1 MASLGP
7 ICWDNYKDILEDLY
21 LHQNMSLKE
30 VRTTMIP
37 KGLEVTYGSFMTN
50 DPTYPQLTLKRE
62 CQYEAQFKEWGFRK
76 KLKKE
81 EWRIVGYKT
90 LKRKRERKETEMLL
104 NKRVICPKKFKRQCS
119 RYMSLSEMMGIT
131 NEGPPP
137 KTPDGVKLRTPRTEA
152 APQELALIQSPALSG
167 SFGFSGSFDPSSIMQ
182 PCIQKLAILPCAE
195 LFSILRADG
204 EGGCPTY
211 NSVFTKTV
219 DPLTIQACSKGLDQ
233 SVQEKRSLGLIN
245 QAMEAMNPA
254 HRSQTAVEEAF
265 RLFVYLAANKLI
277 NIDDEQYEALYGQLR
292 SYFPPAAWK
301 CMFSIRS
308 PAVEALAESLFPFAV
323 KAGDAVTVQEILQ
336 HTTIDPDTRIGLPDL
351 QTPRIGLL
359 DLQTPLQFACT
370 RGFLELVRVL
380 LDARADVN
388 KFPALS
394 CALRVGFADG
404 HGAALVK
411 ILLQAG
417 ANVNPETGDFPL
429 SVAAANGDAVA
440 VSLLL
445 DAGANVNPL
454 FKTPPLVHALRS
466 SFMDVENVTAVVRQ
480 LLEAGA
486 MIDGPMWNV
495 DLPDEEDNWDTMLE
509 LAADLNGDIELIS
522 LLMEYGAPV
531 SDGLM
536 EIASSYENID
546 VLQLLLE
553 RGVRPPRKLDYLP
566 EEIVK
571 LFMKY
576 EPWNSAQ
583 ALIYAAYIGDNDL
596 IKSVFE
602 AGAPV
607 TPSALETMI
616 GEVDTAMVIA
626 FLNAAADERKQDCF
640 KAVLCKAILVKDVG
654 LIEALHA
661 LEGEFELHSDFWL
674 DAKFRHAARENCVGL
689 FRALIGPK
697 SRFRPN
703 AIEHLKGSLIEAILH
718 ESRDVI
724 EILLRTCPIEILG
737 DGPHLLAAAM
747 KKRNTELFHHL
758 LRSGVAVNEIKQ
770 QGLKGEDAEHR
781 TVLSEAVDTGDC
793 LIIRELIYAG
803 AELNAKGLYS
813 DGAPLSLAVE
823 NGDVA
828 IINILIEA
836 GADINAPHA
845 TLSGSSALFE
855 AVWKGSLL
863 LVQKLLDHGA
873 NIDEAALVAAVFRPT
888 SILLLLL
895 QTHQARYRII
905 PHGYGCEAL
914 QLAITENQR
923 DKTEALLKFG
933 VQVNWIARAKPGL
946 KRYLLLEAK
955 LHYGLS
961 ALGVAVEG
969 MGHIDPFIVTLILNS
984 PNSKINALAKTQPSR
999 TGLDLAI
1006 EQNSVPAVGE
1016 LIKLGADVNKAA
1028 TQDLRR
1034 TPLQLAAET
1043 SSFDVVQLLLHH
1055 GAKVNAPAFITYGA
1069 TALQLASIRGN
1080 IEMAQLLL
1088 EAGAEVNALPAEVG
1102 GRTAIEGAAEHGR
1115 IDMVMFLLM
1124 SGADIMSSGCVQ
1136 YERATEFALQ
1146 NGHLA
1151 ICRLLDTFA
1160 DSQDAGI

>member
-37 KGLEVTYGSFMTN
+37 KGLEATYGSFMTN
-50 DPTYPQLTLKRE
+50 EPTYPQLTLKRE

-90 LKRKRERKETEMLL
+90 LKRKREQKETEMLL

-119 RYMSLSEMMGIT
+119 RYMRLSEMMGIT

-137 KTPDGVKLRTPRTEA
+137 KTPDGVKLRTPQTEA

-182 PCIQKLAILPCAE
+182 P
-195 LFSILRADG
+195 S
-204 EGGCPTY
+204 TY
-211 NSVFTKTV
+211 NSVFTRTV

-308 PAVEALAESLFPFAV
+308 PAVEALAESLFPLAV

-336 HTTIDPDTRIGLPDL
+336 HTTIDPDTRIDLPDL
-351 QTPRIGLL
+351 QTPRIGLTN
-359 DLQTPLQFACT
+359 LQTPLQFACT
-370 RGFLELVRVL
+370 QGFLELVRVL

-394 CALRVGFADG
+394 CALRVRFAGD

-417 ANVNPETGDFPL
+417 ANVNPATGDFPL
-429 SVAAANGDAVA
+429 SVAAANGDALA

-454 FKTPPLVHALRS
+454 FKTPPLVHALRFS
-466 SFMDVENVTAVVRQ
+466 LNNVENVTAVVRQ

-486 MIDGPMWNV
+486 MIDGLMWNV
-495 DLPDEEDNWDTMLE
+495 DLPEEEEEDNWDTVLE
-509 LAADLNGDIELIS
+509 LAADRNGDIEVIS

-531 SDGLM
+531 SDRVM
-536 EIASSYENID
+536 EIASSDGNND

-553 RGVRPPRKLDYLP
+553 RGVRPPREFDYLT
-566 EEIVK
+566 EEVAK
-571 LFMKY
+571 LFMQY
-576 EPWNSAQ
+576 EPWNSVQ
-583 ALIYAAYIGDNDL
+583 ALIYAAYTGDNDL

-607 TPSALETMI
+607 TPSALEGMI
-616 GEVDTAMVIA
+616 GEVDNAMVIA

-640 KAVLCKAILVKDVG
+640 MAVLSIL
-654 LIEALHA
+654 
-661 LEGEFELHSDFWL
+661 
-674 DAKFRHAARENCVGL
+674 R
-689 FRALIGPK
+689 
-697 SRFRPN
+697 
-703 AIEHLKGSLIEAILH
+703 

-737 DGPHLLAAAM
+737 DGPHLLAAAI

-758 LRSGVAVNEIKQ
+758 LRSGAAVNEIKQ
-770 QGLKGEDAEHR
+770 QGLKEDVEHR
-781 TVLSEAVDTGDC
+781 TVLSEAVDTGDF

-803 AELNAKGLYS
+803 ADLNAKGLYS
-813 DGAPLSLAVE
+813 DRTPLSLAVE

-845 TLSGSSALFE
+845 MLSGSGALFE

-873 NIDEAALVAAVFRPT
+873 NIDETALVAAVFRPT

-914 QLAITENQR
+914 QLAITDNQR

-946 KRYLLLEAK
+946 KGYSFLEAK

-984 PNSKINALAKTQPSR
+984 PNLKINALAKTQPSR

-1006 EQNSVPAVGE
+1006 EQNSVLAVGE

-1043 SSFDVVQLLLHH
+1043 SSFDIVQLLLHH

-1124 SGADIMSSGCVQ
+1124 SGADIMSSGRVQ
-1136 YERATEFALQ
+1136 YKRAREFALR

-1160 DSQDAGI
+1160 DPQDAGI

>member
-1 MASLGP
+1 MHVSRRQFPLPQGLHRLTMASLGP

-37 KGLEVTYGSFMTN
+37 KGLEAT
-50 DPTYPQLTLKRE
+50 E

-90 LKRKRERKETEMLL
+90 LKRKREQKETEMLL

-119 RYMSLSEMMGIT
+119 RYMRLSEMTGIT

-137 KTPDGVKLRTPRTEA
+137 KTPDGVKLRTPQTEA
-152 APQELALIQSPALSG
+152 APQELALIQSPAL
-167 SFGFSGSFDPSSIMQ
+167 
-182 PCIQKLAILPCAE
+182 
-195 LFSILRADG
+195 
-204 EGGCPTY
+204 
-211 NSVFTKTV
+211 TV

-277 NIDDEQYEALYGQLR
+277 NIDDEKYEALYGQLR

-308 PAVEALAESLFPFAV
+308 PAVEALAESLFPLAV

-336 HTTIDPDTRIGLPDL
+336 HTTIDPDTRIDLPDL
-351 QTPRIGLL
+351 QTPRIDFLDLPPPRIGLTN
-359 DLQTPLQFACT
+359 LQTPLQFACT
-370 RGFLELVRVL
+370 QGFLELVRVL

-394 CALRVGFADG
+394 CALRVRFAGG

-417 ANVNPETGDFPL
+417 ANVNPATGDFPL
-429 SVAAANGDAVA
+429 SVAAANGDALA

-466 SFMDVENVTAVVRQ
+466 SLNNVENVTAVVFQ

-495 DLPDEEDNWDTMLE
+495 DLPEEEDNWDTMLE
-509 LAADLNGDIELIS
+509 LAAELNGDIEVIS

-536 EIASSYENID
+536 EIASSYGDID

-553 RGVRPPRKLDYLP
+553 RGVRPPRKLDYLT
-566 EEIVK
+566 EEMAK

-576 EPWNSAQ
+576 EPWNSVQ
-583 ALIYAAYIGDNDL
+583 ALIYAAYTGDNDL

-607 TPSALETMI
+607 TPSALERMI
-616 GEVDTAMVIA
+616 GEVDNAMVIA

-640 KAVLCKAILVKDVG
+640 KAVLCKAILVKDAG

-661 LEGEFELHSDFWL
+661 LEGEFELHSAFRL
-674 DAKFRHAARENCVGL
+674 DAKFRHAAQENCVGL

-703 AIEHLKGSLIEAILH
+703 AIEHLKGSLIEAILR

-737 DGPHLLAAAM
+737 DGPHLLAAAI

-770 QGLKGEDAEHR
+770 QGLKGEDVEHR
-781 TVLSEAVDTGDC
+781 TVLSEAVDTGDF

-803 AELNAKGLYS
+803 ADLNAKGLYS
-813 DGAPLSLAVE
+813 DRTPLSLAVE

-845 TLSGSSALFE
+845 MLSGSSALFE

-873 NIDEAALVAAVFRPT
+873 NIDETALVAAVFRPT

-914 QLAITENQR
+914 QLAITDNQR

-946 KRYLLLEAK
+946 KGYSFLEAK

-984 PNSKINALAKTQPSR
+984 PNLKINALAKTQPSR

-1006 EQNSVPAVGE
+1006 EQNSVLAVGE

-1043 SSFDVVQLLLHH
+1043 SSFDIVQLLLHH

-1069 TALQLASIRGN
+1069 TVLQLASIRGN

-1124 SGADIMSSGCVQ
+1124 SGADIMSSGRVQ
-1136 YERATEFALQ
+1136 YKRAREFALQ

-1160 DSQDAGI
+1160 DPQDAGI

>member
-1 MASLGP
+1 
-7 ICWDNYKDILEDLY
+7 
-21 LHQNMSLKE
+21 
-30 VRTTMIP
+30 
-37 KGLEVTYGSFMTN
+37 
-50 DPTYPQLTLKRE
+50 
-62 CQYEAQFKEWGFRK
+62 
-76 KLKKE
+76 
-81 EWRIVGYKT
+81 
-90 LKRKRERKETEMLL
+90 
-104 NKRVICPKKFKRQCS
+104 
-119 RYMSLSEMMGIT
+119 
-131 NEGPPP
+131 
-137 KTPDGVKLRTPRTEA
+137 
-152 APQELALIQSPALSG
+152 
-167 SFGFSGSFDPSSIMQ
+167 
-182 PCIQKLAILPCAE
+182 
-195 LFSILRADG
+195 
-204 EGGCPTY
+204 
-211 NSVFTKTV
+211 
-219 DPLTIQACSKGLDQ
+219 
-233 SVQEKRSLGLIN
+233 
-245 QAMEAMNPA
+245 MNPA

-308 PAVEALAESLFPFAV
+308 PAVEALAESLFPLAV

-336 HTTIDPDTRIGLPDL
+336 HTTIDPDTRIDLPDL
-351 QTPRIGLL
+351 QTPRIGLTN
-359 DLQTPLQFACT
+359 LQTPLQFACT
-370 RGFLELVRVL
+370 QGFLELVRVL

-394 CALRVGFADG
+394 CALRVRFAGD

-417 ANVNPETGDFPL
+417 ANVNPATGDFPL
-429 SVAAANGDAVA
+429 SVAAANGDALA

-454 FKTPPLVHALRS
+454 FKTPPLVHALRFS
-466 SFMDVENVTAVVRQ
+466 LNNVENVTAVVRQ

-486 MIDGPMWNV
+486 MIDGLMWNV
-495 DLPDEEDNWDTMLE
+495 DLPEEEEEDNWDTVLE
-509 LAADLNGDIELIS
+509 LAADRNGDIEVIS

-531 SDGLM
+531 SDRVM
-536 EIASSYENID
+536 EIASSDGNND

-553 RGVRPPRKLDYLP
+553 RGVRPPREFDYLT
-566 EEIVK
+566 EEVAK
-571 LFMKY
+571 LFMQY
-576 EPWNSAQ
+576 EPWNSVQ
-583 ALIYAAYIGDNDL
+583 ALIYAAYTGDNDL

-607 TPSALETMI
+607 TPSALEGMI
-616 GEVDTAMVIA
+616 GEVDNAMVIA

-640 KAVLCKAILVKDVG
+640 MAVLCKAILVKDAG

-661 LEGEFELHSDFWL
+661 LEGEFELHSAFRL
-674 DAKFRHAARENCVGL
+674 DPNSDML
-689 FRALIGPK
+689 PK
-697 SRFRPN
+697 RT
-703 AIEHLKGSLIEAILH
+703 A
-718 ESRDVI
+718 RDVI

-737 DGPHLLAAAM
+737 DGPHLLAAAI

-758 LRSGVAVNEIKQ
+758 LRSGAAVNEIKQ
-770 QGLKGEDAEHR
+770 QGLKEDVEHR
-781 TVLSEAVDTGDC
+781 TVLSEAVDTGDF

-803 AELNAKGLYS
+803 ADLNAKGLYS
-813 DGAPLSLAVE
+813 DRTPLSLAVE

-845 TLSGSSALFE
+845 MLSGSGALFE

-873 NIDEAALVAAVFRPT
+873 NIDETALVAAVFRPT

-914 QLAITENQR
+914 QLAITDNQR

-946 KRYLLLEAK
+946 KGYSFLEAK

-984 PNSKINALAKTQPSR
+984 PNLKINALAKTQPSR

-1006 EQNSVPAVGE
+1006 EQNSVLAVGE

-1043 SSFDVVQLLLHH
+1043 SSFDIVQLLLHH

-1124 SGADIMSSGCVQ
+1124 SGADIMSSGRVQ
-1136 YERATEFALQ
+1136 YKRAREFALR

-1160 DSQDAGI
+1160 DPQDAGI